1 MSARDLVFASIR
13 RALGVSGAEEPR
25 RKAVQD
31 RLRDHPRGV
40 IPQRG
45 QLGMIERIA
54 LFVSKV
60 EAVSG
65 TTQRIASIELSSRQH
80 ADLVPEHIRSKSLIQ
95 PPPVPAPPKRR
106 GRPPRPASKSSA
118 RGWPSLSFGSV
129 ATVAFERDS
138 PFACGC
144 QQLAIT

>member
-45 QLGMIERIA
+45 QLGM
-54 LFVSKV
+54 V
-60 EAVSG
+60 E
-65 TTQRIASIELSSRQH
+65 
-80 ADLVPEHIRSKSLIQ
+80 RSK
-95 PPPVPAPPKRR
+95 PPKT
-106 GRPPRPASKSSA
+106 GEP
-118 RGWPSLSFGSV
+118 
-129 ATVAFERDS
+129 T
-138 PFACGC
+138 
-144 QQLAIT
+144 